1 MTSPANSELLNAL
14 DKRLALG
21 EIDLATYKE
30 LRAKFAAEVSEANA
44 DPVGHAVDA
53 MPVVARSLDCPAC
66 MAALPLDESWEEKS
80 VITCTY
86 CGQTFALGT
95 AEKEMERL
103 RNDIQM
109 WINQLAGSTATSS
122 TVDEASRSYI
132 FREKIFPTLRTAC
145 DRATEIYALSRHQ
158 PLFNFPLMDLL
169 AQTPFAEALALSP
182 DNEVLAASM
191 RDTLARLRAPAVRA
205 FAVRDEDARAL
216 TGLQIQC
223 QELVHFGNARRQ
235 ISNGTPDGYEK
246 AISNLDAV
254 VELYEDLTGDETD
267 TTRNLFYE
275 GMTERVKAVQEA
287 IETLRQL
294 TVEGA
299 GFAAEE
305 AAATLDRCATYCEES
320 ATKIQQSEALPNIA
334 IPAADAARADG
345 AAIRH
350 CASVV
355 TLYDR
360 VDLGS
365 ENAGFEE
372 FTLELIR
379 LIQQTRPR
387 AATATWLGAFVNTL
401 YAHLAAL
408 NGELI
413 VHALPHTYEWADQ
426 AAASG
431 CQSGFLG
438 KSETYTIG
446 EKVLLPV
453 WAAHIRHSQCTGRF
467 LNKKGQ
473 SVECTLLLDASRHG
487 GSCITVAGDAFETS
501 CGTAKGGSSSLPPSI
516 SVVLPV
522 VTREDAAAKVKSHI
536 AQQEEFHGGYAD
548 LDCLIYVPAAR
559 VTYSWKKGDRS
570 LTLLP
575 DGSALPALHHTSTN
589 LGATTVLVASD

>member
-1 MTSPANSELLNAL
+1 MTSPGNSELLDAL

-30 LRAKFAAEVSEANA
+30 LRAKFAAESSEASA
-44 DPVGHAVDA
+44 DPVGQAVDA
-53 MPVVARSLDCPAC
+53 MTAVARSLDCPAC

-86 CGQTFALGT
+86 CSQTFALGT
-95 AEKEMERL
+95 AEEEMERL
-103 RNDIQM
+103 RNDIQA
-109 WINQLAGSTATSS
+109 WISQLAGSTATPS

-132 FREKIFPTLRTAC
+132 FREKVFPMLRTAC
-145 DRATEIYALSRHQ
+145 DRATEVYALSRHQ
-158 PLFNFPLMDLL
+158 PLFSFPLMDLL
-169 AQTPFAEALALSP
+169 AQTPFSEALAMSP
-182 DNEVLAASM
+182 GNEVLAASM

-216 TGLQIQC
+216 TSLQIQC

-246 AISNLDAV
+246 AISNLNAV
-254 VELYEDLTGDETD
+254 LELYEDLAGAEADATG
-267 TTRNLFYE
+267 NLFYE

-287 IETLRQL
+287 IEALRQL

-305 AAATLDRCATYCEES
+305 TAATLDRCSTNCEES
-320 ATKIQQSEALPNIA
+320 ATKIQQSEVLPNAA
-334 IPAADAARADG
+334 IPAADSARADA

-372 FTLELIR
+372 FMLGLSR
-379 LIQQTRPR
+379 LIQQARPR
-387 AATATWLGAFVNTL
+387 AATATWLGAFINTL

-408 NGELI
+408 DGELI
-413 VHALPHTYEWADQ
+413 VHALSPSYEWVDQ

-438 KSETYTIG
+438 GSETCAIG

-453 WAAHIRHSQCTGRF
+453 WAAHIRFSESTGRIF
-467 LNKKGQ
+467 KKGQ
-473 SVECTLLLDASRHG
+473 SAECTLLLDASRHG
-487 GSCITVAGDAFETS
+487 GGCVTVLGDSFETS
-501 CGTAKGGSSSLPPSI
+501 CGTAKGSSASLPQST

-522 VTREDAAAKVKSHI
+522 VTREEAAAKVKLHI
-536 AQQEEFHGGYAD
+536 AQQEEFRGGYAD
-548 LDCLIYVPAAR
+548 LDCLIYIPAAR
-559 VTYSWKKGDRS
+559 VTYSWKKGDRD

-575 DGSALPALHHTSTN
+575 DGSALPALHHTSVS
-589 LGATTVLVASD
+589 LGATTILVASS